1 MMGDAKITT
10 HHEVYN
16 TSETASDADAR
27 ELALIGKKAILR
39 RNFSPLAI
47 LGVACASTVTWEAM
61 FSLFIFGLLNG
72 GPADLLYGFLF
83 CWLGWAAV
91 VATMAELVSM
101 WPTAGGQYHWTYMLA
116 PEKWKRGLSYSTG
129 WQSIIAW
136 QATTASAAYLSAT
149 ACQGLVINNRPDYV
163 PERWHGTM
171 MVFALILVALL
182 FNTFLFKFLPQ
193 VETVVLFFHITLFV
207 VFIIVITVRSPTK
220 SSNDEVWTLFLNK
233 GGYESKGLSFFVGLI
248 TPLFAFCGADS
259 AVHMSEE
266 IRGASRVVPWAMMM
280 SILINGLTGFCMLI
294 AILYCMGDIDA
305 ALASP
310 TGYPFIEILTQVVS
324 SISGGT
330 ALSALLVV
338 MFCFA
343 NLTLVASTSRQLWA
357 FARDRAVPHSRAVG
371 YVDKRMKVPIT
382 SLAITCIVTCLLSLI
397 NIGSA
402 AVLNGVLSLAVAG
415 FFGSYLIPF
424 TLFFYKRIKYPE
436 EVPLG
441 LWTMGRWG
449 VFVNGFAIVWAVVVM
464 FFSFW
469 PTGVPVTP
477 VNMNWSCVL
486 WTAVILFA
494 LGFWALHGKNVYT
507 GPVVETDVEG
517 LGRVEH
523 A

>member
-1 MMGDAKITT
+1 
-10 HHEVYN
+10 
-16 TSETASDADAR
+16 
-27 ELALIGKKAILR
+27 
-39 RNFSPLAI
+39 
-47 LGVACASTVTWEAM
+47 
-61 FSLFIFGLLNG
+61 
-72 GPADLLYGFLF
+72 
-83 CWLGWAAV
+83 
-91 VATMAELVSM
+91 
-101 WPTAGGQYHWTYMLA
+101 
-116 PEKWKRGLSYSTG
+116 
-129 WQSIIAW
+129 
-136 QATTASAAYLSAT
+136 
-149 ACQGLVINNRPDYV
+149 VINSRPDYV
-163 PERWHGTM
+163 PERWHGTV

-193 VETVVLFFHITLFV
+193 VETVVLLFHITLFV

-266 IRGASRVVPWAMMM
+266 IRGASRVVPWAMMSM
-280 SILINGLTGFCMLI
+280 FIPNLSDDHADLNKVSIFINGLTGFCMLV

-324 SISGGT
+324 SPSGGT

-343 NLTLVASTSRQLWA
+343 TLTLVASASRQLWA
-357 FARDRAVPHSRAVG
+357 FARDRAVPHSCAVG
-371 YVDKRMKVPIT
+371 YVNKRMKVPIA
-382 SLAITCIVTCLLSLI
+382 SIAITCIVTCLLSLI

-402 AVLNGVLSLAVAG
+402 AVLNGVLSLSVAG
-415 FFGSYLIPF
+415 FFGSYLVPF

-436 EVPLG
+436 EVPPG
-441 LWTMGRWG
+441 PWTMGRWG

-494 LGFWALHGKNVYT
+494 LGFWALHGKKVYT

>member
-1 MMGDAKITT
+1 MGDAKITT

-91 VATMAELVSM
+91 VATMAELV
-101 WPTAGGQYHWTYMLA
+101 
-116 PEKWKRGLSYSTG
+116 
-129 WQSIIAW
+129 
-136 QATTASAAYLSAT
+136 
-149 ACQGLVINNRPDYV
+149 NYV

-266 IRGASRVVPWAMMM
+266 IRGASRVVPWAMMSM
-280 SILINGLTGFCMLI
+280 FIPNSSDDHTDLNAVSILINGLTGFCMLI

-436 EVPLG
+436 EVLR
-441 LWTMGRWG
+441 TK
-449 VFVNGFAIVWAVVVM
+449 
-464 FFSFW
+464 S
-469 PTGVPVTP
+469 
-477 VNMNWSCVL
+477 
-486 WTAVILFA
+486 
-494 LGFWALHGKNVYT
+494 Y
-507 GPVVETDVEG
+507 E
-517 LGRVEH
+517 
-523 A
+523 